1 MSFLREQLFYPL
13 DFGFSVY
20 FDFHGECCRESGD
33 GQAGKRGNTRKVLKE
48 LGGKEETE
56 DDVKLNKC
64 QLR

>member
-1 MSFLREQLFYPL
+1 MSSYFIPWIL
-13 DFGFSVY
+13 DFLCTR
-20 FDFHGECCRESGD
+20 DFHGECCRESGD
-33 GQAGKRGNTRKVLKE
+33 GQAGKRGNTTKVLKE